1 MRISRHDL
9 RRRYS
14 NSLVIDAGSHFT
26 LRACSQAIVMVVLVM
41 MVMIASNDGIVM
53 VILTVMLAVIVMLGM
68 VMMNHHA
75 LPLSS
80 LQLLSYI
87 PSSATISESTS
98 LDYGLWFCT

>member
-53 VILTVMLAVIVMLGM
+53 VILTVMLAVIVMLVMVM

-75 LPLSS
+75 LPL
-80 LQLLSYI
+80 LSYI
-87 PSSATISESTS
+87 PSSSTISESTS